1 MFLDRAEVVVPART
15 MADPA
20 QYHQHQQQYYQPQ
33 QQPPQPQANP
43 QQQQHSQPQPQANPF
58 LCLERLQYALS
69 NTLRIDLRDAYDA
82 MNVVAQNYAAAECQH
97 FVAACLCKLADDLT
111 EFVPAKLSHDDL
123 KLLQAAVLGAMQVSL
138 MMLQSG
144 LPCGRHA
151 LGALALL
158 VSRETDLYTPGGAYK
173 DDDEEVEYMHGAG
186 QAVAAQLNA
195 EAKMGELWDNI
206 LAMVTYDEGAGVGA
220 QHAHGAPNA
229 PTVAP
234 TVAPDGAPR
243 LVGVGAILAI
253 LRGPE
258 WVGCRAAAHAL
269 QVMGYCGDYVKEAEE
284 QRLVDDDDRDDT
296 EVSFQGYGH
305 GGDDGGEDGDSKDGG
320 DAWCNEGEG
329 GGEGGGEGWS
339 GSGRRP
345 DHDPDLDGD
354 TDEEDGGVDGGSEQY
369 NTSPLYLQA
378 LALVQAAVLSLSD
391 EDLRKERIAD
401 IVLLITEMD
410 LNRPLGP
417 PRPAGSGAG
426 GTAEEAG
433 AGVGAGAGEGGDEA
447 LPNRCDANFAFWL
460 RLVGR
465 LIRCGSLPHRLM
477 GISQIAETE
486 KVRGRRRGGR
496 AARWC
501 VAPCM

>member
-1 MFLDRAEVVVPART
+1 

-20 QYHQHQQQYYQPQ
+20 QYHQHQQQYYHPQ
-33 QQPPQPQANP
+33 QQQQHPQQQQPQPQANP
-43 QQQQHSQPQPQANPF
+43 QQQHPQQQQPQPQANPF
-58 LCLERLQYALS
+58 LCLERIQYALS
-69 NTLRIDLRDAYDA
+69 NALRLDLGDAYDA
-82 MNVVAQNYAAAECQH
+82 MNVVTHNYAAAECQH

-111 EFVPAKLSHDDL
+111 DFVPAKLSHDDL

-158 VSRETDLYTPGGAYK
+158 VCRNTDLYTPGGAYK

-186 QAVAAQLNA
+186 QAVAAQRNA

-206 LAMVTYDEGAGVGA
+206 LAMMTYDGGAGAGA
-220 QHAHGAPNA
+220 QHAHGAPSA
-229 PTVAP
+229 PNVAP
-234 TVAPDGAPR
+234 NGAPR
-243 LVGVGAILAI
+243 LVGVEAILAI

-284 QRLVDDDDRDDT
+284 HLLVDDDDRDDK

-305 GGDDGGEDGDSKDGG
+305 GGDDGEDGDSKDGG
-320 DAWCNEGEG
+320 YGWCNDGCRARG
-329 GGEGGGEGWS
+329 GCKGCKDWRGEGGGEGWS

-354 TDEEDGGVDGGSEQY
+354 TDEEDGGVTDGGWGEQY

-401 IVLLITEMD
+401 IVYLITEMD

-417 PRPAGSGAG
+417 PRPAGSGVG
-426 GTAEEAG
+426 GTAEE
-433 AGVGAGAGEGGDEA
+433 VGAGAGSGAGGGA
-447 LPNRCDANFAFWL
+447 
-460 RLVGR
+460 
-465 LIRCGSLPHRLM
+465 
-477 GISQIAETE
+477 
-486 KVRGRRRGGR
+486 GGGTMKLYR
-496 AARWC
+496 TGATRTSPSGCASWG
-501 VAPCM
+501 A